1 MSSALPSLRLVT
13 EGQLPPGPRSVGQAD
28 ADGIRGT
35 ESIACVVPLERHIDK
50 AQAEIDGLRAE
61 VNVLRRRDETL
72 KFYMHRLDEELRL
85 AARLQQDFLPKNLPQ
100 VGNVRFHTLY
110 RPAGYV
116 SGDLYDVMRLDER
129 NVGFYMADAVGHGMP
144 AALLTMFLK
153 NALVTKDISPAG
165 YRLLS
170 PAQTMKRLNDA
181 LVEQNL
187 SQATFATAVY
197 GLINTSTLRLTFARG
212 GHPAPILLGADG
224 KVQPLEADGSLLGI
238 FPDESFGETTVQ
250 LQAGDRL
257 FIFTDGIEVAF
268 TDDQSSDAERWRNE
282 LFDRRHLSTPDLLND
297 FAAHLDREMG
307 SITPKDDLTM
317 IVMEVGA

>member
-13 EGQLPPGPRSVGQAD
+13 EGQLPPGPRSVEQAD

-35 ESIACVVPLERHIDK
+35 ESIACVVPLERHLDK

-61 VNVLRRRDETL
+61 VSVLRRRDETL

-170 PAQTMKRLNDA
+170 PAQTMK
-181 LVEQNL
+181 
-187 SQATFATAVY
+187 
-197 GLINTSTLRLTFARG
+197 
-212 GHPAPILLGADG
+212 
-224 KVQPLEADGSLLGI
+224 
-238 FPDESFGETTVQ
+238 
-250 LQAGDRL
+250 
-257 FIFTDGIEVAF
+257 
-268 TDDQSSDAERWRNE
+268 
-282 LFDRRHLSTPDLLND
+282 
-297 FAAHLDREMG
+297 
-307 SITPKDDLTM
+307 
-317 IVMEVGA
+317 

>member
-1 MSSALPSLRLVT
+1 VESN
-13 EGQLPPGPRSVGQAD
+13 D
-28 ADGIRGT
+28 ADDNSRST
-35 ESIACVVPLERHIDK
+35 APIACVVPAVPAIDRHLDR
-50 AQAEIDGLRAE
+50 AQDEINSLRAE

-85 AARLQQDFLPKNLPQ
+85 AARLQQDFLPKHLPE
-100 VGNVRFHTLY
+100 VGAVRFHTLY

-153 NALVTKDISPAG
+153 NALTTKDISPAG

-197 GLINTSTLRLTFARG
+197 GYVNSATLRMTFARG
-212 GHPAPILLGADG
+212 GHPSPILLNADG
-224 KVQPLEADGSLLGI
+224 KVQSLEADGSLLGI
-238 FPDESFGETTVQ
+238 FPDEAFGETTVQ
-250 LQAGDRL
+250 LQPGDRV

-268 TDDQSSDAERWRNE
+268 SDDQSTDSQRWRDE
-282 LFDRRHLSTPDLLND
+282 LFDRRKLSTPDLIAD
-297 FAAHLDREMG
+297 FAAHLDKEMG

-317 IVMEVGA
+317 VVLEVKA